1 MVPRVHEGDMC
12 MYEPVVDE
20 DSILVGDV
28 VFCQVWPGK
37 QFFAQYV
44 LSTAK
49 PYGVLYFDIG
59 YCRAVGTRVVGYC
72 TYKEIYGRLVE
83 VVR

>member
-1 MVPRVHEGDMC
+1 

-28 VFCQVWPGK
+28 VFCQVWPGE

-44 LSTAK
+44 LSTAN
-49 PYGVLYFDIG
+49 PYGVTMFDIG
-59 YCRAVGTRVVGYC
+59 YCKEAGGGVVGYC
-72 TYKEIYGRLVE
+72 THKEIYGRLVE
-83 VVR
+83 VVREKVR